1 MTCNLCGS
9 PDSFALFTATR
20 SGKQVVRCRRC
31 GLVFY
36 NPQPSPSQAAAQY
49 SPEYFTRE
57 FPEDVIAEQARLAHL
72 RLARIETE
80 LGAGSLLDVGCGV
93 GRFLAVAH
101 QRGWRAAGMDVAPAA
116 VQAATTASGA
126 PVLLG
131 DLSRPC
137 PAGMPPFDVL
147 TMWDVLEHLS
157 DPVGDLRRARH
168 WLRPGGLIVI
178 QTQNVNGV
186 TSAWMRRRW
195 EQFVES
201 HLYHFSTRTLRLAL
215 EQAGFGGIR
224 IEASDRFARSEPA
237 ARDDSLPCAPRHP
250 RTFGG
255 LLRHF
260 RDRLFV
266 CLGHETFNIMV
277 ATARRPAGG

>member
-9 PDSFALFTATR
+9 PDSLALFTATR
-20 SGKQVVRCRRC
+20 SGKRVVRCRRC

-49 SPEYFTRE
+49 SPEYFARE
-57 FPEDVIAEQARLAHL
+57 FPEDVGAEQTRLAHL

-80 LGAGSLLDVGCGV
+80 LGVGSLLDVGCGV

-101 QRGWRAAGMDVAPAA
+101 QRGWRAVGMDVASAA
-116 VQAATTASGA
+116 VQAAATLSGA

-131 DLSRPC
+131 DLSRLC
-137 PAGMPPFDVL
+137 LAGTPLFDVL

-157 DPVGDLRRARH
+157 DPVGDLRRARQ

-201 HLYHFSTRTLRLAL
+201 HLYHFSTRTLRIAL
-215 EQAGFGGIR
+215 EQAGFGRIR
-224 IEASDRFARSEPA
+224 IEASDRFAWSEPA
-237 ARDDSLPCAPRHP
+237 ARDDSPPCPREHS
-250 RTFGG
+250 RNFADV
-255 LLRHF
+255 LRHF
-260 RDRLFV
+260 RDWLLV
-266 CLGHETFNIMV
+266 CLGHETFNVMV